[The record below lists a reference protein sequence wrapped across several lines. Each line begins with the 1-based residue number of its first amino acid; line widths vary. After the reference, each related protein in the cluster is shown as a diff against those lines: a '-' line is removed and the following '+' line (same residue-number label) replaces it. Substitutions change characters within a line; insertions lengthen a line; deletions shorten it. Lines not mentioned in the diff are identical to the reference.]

1 MIKCGTCG
9 PFTPSHSTALGS
21 DLDGGSGAGNGNRL
35 RPVPQ
40 ELLEREPFRLR
51 IAVDRLVP
59 LRLDED
65 DVRLRAGDFFA
76 LFLVD
81 VFLAEGFFADDD
93 RVGDLLPPL
102 FWTEV
107 FLLDG
112 FFAGDL
118 LLDDVLFFC
127 LRSRA
132 RAVPPIAA
140 PSTAAPVA
148 ASTGFSAT
156 APTTF
161 FAPDATFLAPD
172 PTTDAASPAFSF
184 MVEMGACPSCS
195 VPFVRSVAF
204 AGVMCPPPSRS
215 RSRSPLN
222 LPRTG
227 RTAVA
232 TPTSGPLTSVATDRN
247 PVSSRS
253 RRGPSGSAGRS

>member
-1 MIKCGTCG
+1 VHTVTLTGVGKR
-9 PFTPSHSTALGS
+9 LGRRERS
-21 DLDGGSGAGNGNRL
+21 RQRNRL

-40 ELLEREPFRLR
+40 ELLEREPLRLR

-76 LFLVD
+76 LFFVD
-81 VFLAEGFFADDD
+81 VFLLADGFLADDD

-102 FWTEV
+102 LWTEV

-118 LLDDVLFFC
+118 LLDDFLFFC

-140 PSTAAPVA
+140 PITAAPVA

-184 MVEMGACPSCS
+184 TVEMGACPSCS
-195 VPFVRSVAF
+195 VPLVRFVTF
-204 AGVMCPPPSRS
+204 AGVMYPSS
-215 RSRSPLN
+215 VSVTLTSAPSYQPDPRSP
-222 LPRTG
+222 PR
-227 RTAVA
+227 R
-232 TPTSGPLTSVATDRN
+232 
-247 PVSSRS
+247 
-253 RRGPSGSAGRS
+253 PSPD